1 MLLAFVFAVCPAGQ
15 ASFRFAIADAVRRG
29 LEARQPKGRVEVDVI

>member
-15 ASFRFAIADAVRRG
+15 ASFRADAVRLE